1 MPKGKPR
8 SKKTAM
14 PMGSR
19 RQQKRKPSSAPHA
32 SPQPSVTAPKRTNTG
47 RGVMQ
52 PTQPKRAR
60 TAAHTLTTDDIP
72 GIVQAVVNALP
83 TISSPPL
90 NQGQTPTSR
99 SSRCEDS
106 ALSTSTPHSKDSGT
120 HNFGTLHC
128 LTYAA

>member
-8 SKKTAM
+8 SKKTAT
-14 PMGSR
+14 PTGAR
-19 RQQKRKPSSAPHA
+19 RQQ
-32 SPQPSVTAPKRTNTG
+32 PKRTTTG
-47 RGVMQ
+47 RDVTQ

-83 TISSPPL
+83 TISSPPP

-99 SSRCEDS
+99 SSRREDS
-106 ALSTSTPHSKDSGT
+106 ASSTSTPHSEESGT
-120 HNFGTLHC
+120 QDFGTLHC